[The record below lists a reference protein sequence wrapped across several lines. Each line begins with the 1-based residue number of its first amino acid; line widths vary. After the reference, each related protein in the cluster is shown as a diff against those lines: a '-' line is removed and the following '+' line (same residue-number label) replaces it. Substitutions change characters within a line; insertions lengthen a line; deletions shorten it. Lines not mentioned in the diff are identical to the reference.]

1 MNQNQWEARIGSVV
15 ADYEIRSLLGSGGT
29 SMVYRAVNIQ
39 NQQPVALK
47 ILRSEY
53 RMDAAYRGR
62 LERESIVLR
71 TLNHHNILKFHDF
84 GESQHFLFVAMEFVS
99 GMSLAQVMM
108 REQPMQISRSIG
120 IIRQVLAG
128 LQAAHAVDI
137 CHRDLKPENLLMDE
151 QDCIKISDFGCAKGP
166 GLASLTAEGIVL
178 GTPTYMA
185 PEHFQGKH
193 GPAGDQYAAGIVL
206 YEMLTGQ
213 VPFQE
218 KEALALA
225 MAHIGKKPKPPIE
238 LNPNIPPE
246 LNDVVMKTLA
256 KVPSLRFGD
265 VEQLSTTLAAFL

>member
-1 MNQNQWEARIGSVV
+1 MNQSQWEARIGSVV

-29 SMVYRAVNIQ
+29 SVVYRAVNIQ
-39 NQQPVALK
+39 TQQPVALK
-47 ILRSEY
+47 VLRPEY

-62 LERESIVLR
+62 LERESIALR
-71 TLNHHNILKFHDF
+71 SLNHPNILKFHDF
-84 GESQHFLFVAMEFVS
+84 GESQHFLFVAMEYVS
-99 GMSLAQVMM
+99 GMSLAQIMM
-108 REQPMQISRSIG
+108 REQPMPLARSIQ
-120 IIRQVLAG
+120 IIRQVLQG
-128 LQAAHAVDI
+128 LQAAHAVEI

-151 QDCIKISDFGCAKGP
+151 HECIKISDFGCAKGP

-218 KEALALA
+218 KEPLALA

-238 LNPNIPPE
+238 LNPSIAPE
-246 LNDVVMKTLA
+246 LNDIVLRALA
-256 KVPSLRFGD
+256 KVPSMRFGD
-265 VEQLSTTLAAFL
+265 VEQLNQSLGAFL